1 LEDHGETQN
10 QVQARRPLSGSMQL
24 VNAAI
29 WNEWLSPHHGYEPA
43 ENIDIELY
51 NDMPIGDPHYQSE
64 IWLPIKRE

>member
-1 LEDHGETQN
+1 
-10 QVQARRPLSGSMQL
+10 MQL